1 MPDAR
6 KTLTIEELVGSKV
19 VTAEGKQ
26 VGRVIEVQVTP
37 GPEYRVIGFDVGLT
51 AWLERLHLL
60 GRLVALRGTDIKPR
74 TASWDDVVQYERF
87 TVTLKPGRKL
97 KESTTPVGRGRFVD
111 GSYTSA
117 HGTRA
122 YKLYIPSGYTG
133 QAVPLLVMLHGCF
146 QDPDEFAAG
155 TSVNAL
161 AELHTFLA
169 VYPAQASSANVGK
182 CWNWFRREDQQRG
195 AGEPALLAGLTRQI
209 MASYH
214 VDARRVFVAG
224 MSAGAAMSVILGAT
238 YPDLYA
244 AVGVHSGLA
253 YAAAHNLATAITAM
267 WHGALAPA
275 RPESN
280 ASGATGVPTRVVP
293 TIVFHGDRDTTVNV
307 VNADHVL
314 TPWVHATEERETT
327 HRPDQRV
334 RVERGQVPGGY
345 AYTRS
350 IYHDPRR
357 CALMEKWIVHQ
368 MGHAWS
374 GGSPSESH
382 TDPKGPNASAE
393 MVRFFSEHP
402 LEWSQPLRVMARRIR
417 TRPLSA
423 WLRVGLAFC
432 VSARRSAAVEREPV
446 GE

>member
-6 KTLTIEELVGSKV
+6 TTLTIEDLVGSKV

-37 GPEYRVIGFDVGLT
+37 GPEYRVIALEVGLS
-51 AWLERLHLL
+51 AWLARLHLL
-60 GRLVALRGTDIKPR
+60 GRLGALRGTDIKPR
-74 TASWDDVVQYERF
+74 TVSWDDVDRYERF
-87 TVTLKPGRKL
+87 TVILKPGREL
-97 KESTTPVGRGRFVD
+97 RESTTPARRGQFVD

-146 QDPDEFAAG
+146 QDPDDFAAG
-155 TSVNAL
+155 TSMNTL
-161 AELHTFLA
+161 AELHTFLV

-209 MASYH
+209 MAAYH

-224 MSAGAAMSVILGAT
+224 MSAGAAMGVILGTT

-253 YAAAHNLATAITAM
+253 YGAAHNLATALIAM
-267 WHGALAPA
+267 WHGGLAPT
-275 RPESN
+275 RPESHT
-280 ASGATGVPTRVVP
+280 SGATEAPARVVP

-314 TPWVHATEERETT
+314 SPWVRATDEWDTT
-327 HRPDQRV
+327 AGTDQHV
-334 RVERGQVPGGY
+334 TVGQGQVPDGY
-345 AYTRS
+345 TYTRS
-350 IYHDPRR
+350 IYHNTQGR
-357 CALMEKWIVHQ
+357 ALMEKWIVHQ

-374 GGSPSESH
+374 GGSPSGSH
-382 TDPKGPNASAE
+382 TDPQGPNASAE

-402 LEWSQPLRVMARRIR
+402 QEWSQPLRVTA
-417 TRPLSA
+417 
-423 WLRVGLAFC
+423 
-432 VSARRSAAVEREPV
+432 
-446 GE
+446 

>member
-6 KTLTIEELVGSKV
+6 TTLTIEDLVGSKV

-37 GPEYRVIGFDVGLT
+37 GPEYRVIALEVGLS
-51 AWLERLHLL
+51 AWLARLHLL
-60 GRLVALRGTDIKPR
+60 GRLGALRGTDIKPR
-74 TASWDDVVQYERF
+74 TVSWDDVDRYERF
-87 TVTLKPGRKL
+87 TVILKPGREL
-97 KESTTPVGRGRFVD
+97 RESTTPARRGQFVD

-146 QDPDEFAAG
+146 QDPDDFAAG
-155 TSVNAL
+155 TSMNTL
-161 AELHTFLA
+161 AELHTFLV

-209 MASYH
+209 MAAYH

-224 MSAGAAMSVILGAT
+224 MSAGAAMGVILGTT

-253 YAAAHNLATAITAM
+253 YGAAHNLATALIAM
-267 WHGALAPA
+267 WHGGLAPT
-275 RPESN
+275 RPESHT
-280 ASGATGVPTRVVP
+280 SGATEAPARVVP

-314 TPWVHATEERETT
+314 SPWVRATDEWDTT
-327 HRPDQRV
+327 AGTDQHV
-334 RVERGQVPGGY
+334 TVGQGQVPDGY
-345 AYTRS
+345 TYTRS
-350 IYHDPRR
+350 IYHDPLGRP
-357 CALMEKWIVHQ
+357 LMEKWIVHQ

-374 GGSPSESH
+374 GGSPSASH
-382 TDPKGPNASAE
+382 TDPQGPNASAE
-393 MVRFFSEHP
+393 MVRFFREHP
-402 LEWSQPLRVMARRIR
+402 QERAQPLRVTA
-417 TRPLSA
+417 
-423 WLRVGLAFC
+423 
-432 VSARRSAAVEREPV
+432 
-446 GE
+446 